1 MKTSVIKC
9 KRREDCQ
16 KAFEEWLKYGYVI
29 VNISFFYDQIDET
42 HKAVICY
49 YE

>member
-1 MKTSVIKC
+1 MITTIIKC

-16 KAFEEWLKYGYVI
+16 KAINEWIKYDYVI
-29 VNISFFYDQIDET
+29 VNISFFYDQMDEM
-42 HKAVICY
+42 HKAVISY

>member
-1 MKTSVIKC
+1 MITSVIKC

-16 KAFEEWLKYGYVI
+16 KAIREWMKYDYVI
-29 VNISFFYDQIDET
+29 VNISFFFDQMDET
-42 HKAVICY
+42 HKAVISY